1 MDRNEAE
8 QMLSQI
14 MEKRSGVDFLKE
26 QPLQDEKLLG
36 YKIGM
41 PARELLLAYL
51 DIENAFQIEIP
62 EAAVAAG
69 DFDTFSHILQIV
81 TERIPR

>member
-1 MDRNEAE
+1 MERNEAE
-8 QMLSQI
+8 KILSRI
-14 MEKRSGVDFLKE
+14 MKKRSGVDFLKE

-62 EAAVAAG
+62 EAAVAVG
-69 DFDTFSHILQIV
+69 NFDTFSHILQIV
-81 TERIPR
+81 TEQLPS